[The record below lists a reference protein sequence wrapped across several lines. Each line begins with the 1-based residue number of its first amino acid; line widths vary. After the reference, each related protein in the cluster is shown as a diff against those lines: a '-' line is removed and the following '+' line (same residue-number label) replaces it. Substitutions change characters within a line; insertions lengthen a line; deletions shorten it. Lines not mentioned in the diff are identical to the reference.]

1 LEIKKIMTKETRKQ
15 GICIIIGGN
24 GIVGKAICEA
34 MHNDWEVISISRT
47 KNNKKENNWKE
58 YICDVTKEKD
68 FEDIINTIEN
78 NIGEIEVLINCAS
91 IRPMKKSFKDSISK
105 WEESILMNSLSLF
118 VPSRI
123 ISSRMAQ
130 RKKGSIIN
138 VSSIYGMR
146 GPKQNI
152 YVESDFETEP
162 DYAYNKSGAIGFSK
176 YLASYMAE
184 KQIRVNVVV
193 LGGIENDQKENFKK
207 YYNDRVPLGRMCLK
221 NEIGGI
227 FKFLASKEASYIT
240 GSIICVD
247 GGWTAT

>member
-1 LEIKKIMTKETRKQ
+1 MTKVTRKQ

-123 ISSRMAQ
+123 ISSRMAE

>member
-1 LEIKKIMTKETRKQ
+1 MNKLKRKK
-15 GICIIIGGN
+15 GVCIIIGGN
-24 GIVGKAICEA
+24 GIVGESICEV
-34 MHNDWEVISISRT
+34 MINDWEVISISRT
-47 KNNKKENNWKE
+47 KNNKKEKNWKE
-58 YICDVTKEKD
+58 YSCDVTKEKD
-68 FEDIINTIEN
+68 FERIVNKIEN
-78 NIGEIEVLINCAS
+78 DIGNIEVLINCAC
-91 IRPMKKSFKDSISK
+91 IRPMKKSFEDSISK
-105 WEESILMNSLSLF
+105 WEESILKNSLSLF
-118 VPSRI
+118 IPSRI
-123 ISSRMAQ
+123 ISSKMAQ
-130 RKKGSIIN
+130 RENGSIIN

-152 YVESDFETEP
+152 YIESDFETEP

-184 KQIRVNVVV
+184 KKIRVNVVV
-193 LGGIENDQKENFKK
+193 LGGIENNQKDNFKK

-240 GSIICVD
+240 GSVICVD

>member
-1 LEIKKIMTKETRKQ
+1 
-15 GICIIIGGN
+15 
-24 GIVGKAICEA
+24 
-34 MHNDWEVISISRT
+34 
-47 KNNKKENNWKE
+47 
-58 YICDVTKEKD
+58 
-68 FEDIINTIEN
+68 
-78 NIGEIEVLINCAS
+78 
-91 IRPMKKSFKDSISK
+91 
-105 WEESILMNSLSLF
+105 MNSLSLF

-123 ISSRMAQ
+123 ISTRMAK
-130 RKKGSIIN
+130 RKNGSIIN

-152 YVESDFETEP
+152 YRESDFDTEP

-184 KQIRVNVVV
+184 KKIRVNVVV
-193 LGGIENDQKENFKK
+193 LGGVENNQKENFKK

-240 GSIICVD
+240 GSVICVD